1 LRKPKEGRRK
11 NEKVPMDSGPNQED
25 EVERAGEVR
34 KPKPGRRKKEKE
46 KGDSGLKQEEEKQQV
61 QPEGKFS

>member
-1 LRKPKEGRRK
+1 
-11 NEKVPMDSGPNQED
+11 MDSGPNQED